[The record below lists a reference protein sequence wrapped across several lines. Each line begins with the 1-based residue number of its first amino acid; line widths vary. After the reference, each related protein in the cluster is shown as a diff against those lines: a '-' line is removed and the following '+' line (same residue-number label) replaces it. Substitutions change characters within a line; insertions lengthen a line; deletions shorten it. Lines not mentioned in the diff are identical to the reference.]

1 MGTDLGRN
9 PFGKGFL
16 PSHLP
21 KTFKSFGKQGSPVAG
36 VQGEKPFSKR
46 VFPLEG

>member
-9 PFGKGFL
+9 PFGNGFL